1 MKKIKA
7 IIWFVNLLII
17 LCLTVSGKKAKAQ
30 SNEVVQLLLNVEKLS
45 QLRSILDDMKSGYA
59 ILTNGYNAIKNI
71 SEGNFSLHRTFLD
84 GLMLVN
90 PEIKK
95 YHRVADII
103 SYQKSIVSEYR
114 SALSRFRSSGN
125 FNAGE
130 LAYLGN
136 VYQSLTDRS
145 VRNLDE
151 LLMVITASQLRM
163 SDEERLKAIDRIFAK
178 TEEMLTFLRHFN
190 HETGILDMLRQR
202 ERYDVEALE
211 HIYLP
216 NN

>member
-1 MKKIKA
+1 MMKIKVKEG
-7 IIWFVNLLII
+7 IVSILII
-17 LCLTVSGKKAKAQ
+17 LFLAISGKRAEAQ

-45 QLRSILDDMKSGYA
+45 QLRSILDDMKNGYT

-103 SYQKSIVSEYR
+103 AYQKSIVAEYR
-114 SALSRFRSSGN
+114 SALNRFRSSGN

-130 LAYLGN
+130 LAYLGS

-163 SDEERLKAIDRIFAK
+163 SDEERLKAIDRIFSQ

-190 HETGILDMLRQR
+190 HETSILDMLRDR

-216 NN
+216 KK